1 MPLLNIL
8 KGCPENLY
16 CFVYCSSAG
25 AHGEHFK
32 KSELP
37 VNESY
42 PRNSCIIH
50 EVSKRS
56 GENNVRKIA
65 KLRNIP
71 YTIIRPGVTYGPRNT
86 SMIKMFR
93 LIKKYKFFIFAGKGN
108 NLIHPTYVDDIV
120 NGLLLAIKSEK
131 AINEDFIIVGKET
144 TTTNQFI
151 SAIAE
156 SLNVDIKK
164 IYFPKNLLMFSGNVA
179 DLIGRNLRTD
189 FPITKIVDFLTKNR
203 IYDCAKA
210 KNLLGYEAKIGIKE
224 GVDKTVDWY
233 EKQGYL

>member
-1 MPLLNIL
+1 MN
-8 KGCPENLY
+8 Y
-16 CFVYCSSAG
+16 F
-25 AHGEHFK
+25 
-32 KSELP
+32 
-37 VNESY
+37 
-42 PRNSCIIH
+42 
-50 EVSKRS
+50 
-56 GENNVRKIA
+56 
-65 KLRNIP
+65 
-71 YTIIRPGVTYGPRNT
+71 
-86 SMIKMFR
+86 
-93 LIKKYKFFIFAGKGN
+93 
-108 NLIHPTYVDDIV
+108 
-120 NGLLLAIKSEK
+120 LLAMKSEK